1 MKKLLI
7 LSVLLGLMA
16 LPMFA
21 SDITFGGDLT
31 YGFIWDLEN
40 GLGETTT
47 ATFDIKAAV
56 DDYNSLV
63 IELNT
68 LNDPIPDKAVVTTD
82 VGMMFDLPVG
92 VKVLWGWDDPDINE
106 FGGVSGYSNEEVID
120 VSTGD
125 NWCLDFLLGAS
136 FVEFELAFTPSS
148 AAAGE
153 LLAGLAV
160 KEPIPG
166 MNAELYYWQ
175 GGADYADGWIIFD
188 TAYGGEFG
196 GFAVDAGVEFVY
208 PMLDANLWGYG
219 VGLSGAFSIATVTVG
234 VAGTED
240 DILDNISATAEIAP
254 FDLAT
259 IYAGLWYDMAGEAM
273 REVDLGV
280 NAHLGATEMYVG
292 YLVDGDSALGAGDNY
307 NALVSTGDNGL
318 YFKFDINY

>member
-1 MKKLLI
+1 
-7 LSVLLGLMA
+7 MA

-31 YGFIWDLEN
+31 YGFIWDL
-40 GLGETTT
+40 GDALGETTT

-82 VGMMFDLPVG
+82 VGGMFDLPVM
-92 VKVLWGWDDPDINE
+92 VHVLWGWDDPDANKFGTVSAYENE
-106 FGGVSGYSNEEVID
+106 GVID
-120 VSTGD
+120 YSKGD
-125 NWCLDFLLGAS
+125 DWMLDLLLGAG
-136 FVEFELAFTPSS
+136 FVEFELAFTPSA

-166 MNAELYYWQ
+166 LNAEVYYWQ
-175 GGADYADGWIIFD
+175 GAADYADGWIGVD
-188 TAYGGEFG
+188 GAYGAEFG
-196 GFAVDAGVEFVY
+196 GIALDAGAKFLY
-208 PMLDANLWGYG
+208 PLLDTNDWAFG
-219 VGLSGAFSIATVTVG
+219 VGLSGGVSMATVTVG
-234 VAGTED
+234 VDGNETD
-240 DILDNISATAEIAP
+240 TLNSVSASAEIAP

-259 IYAGLWYDMAGEAM
+259 IYAGLWYDMAGSELV
-273 REVDLGV
+273 EVDLGV

-292 YLVDGDSALGAGDNY
+292 YLIDGDSAVSAGDNY
-307 NALVSTGDNGL
+307 NALPSTGDSGL

>member
-31 YGFIWDLEN
+31 YGFIWDFDDI
-40 GLGETTT
+40 GETTT

-82 VGMMFDLPVG
+82 VGGMFDLPVM
-92 VKVLWGWDDPDINE
+92 VHVTWGWDDPDINE
-106 FGGVSGYSNEEVID
+106 FGGISAYSDEEVID

-125 NWCLDFLLGAS
+125 NWMLNFLLGAS
-136 FVEFELAFTPSS
+136 FVEFEMAFTPI
-148 AAAGE
+148 AGAAGE

-166 MNAELYYWQ
+166 LNAELYYWQ

-188 TAYGGEFG
+188 AGYGAEFG
-196 GFAVDAGVEFVY
+196 GVALDAGAEFVY
-208 PMLDANLWGYG
+208 PLLDANDWAFG
-219 VGLSGAFSIATVTVG
+219 VGLSAGVSIATVTVG
-234 VAGTED
+234 VDGNETD
-240 DILDNISATAEIAP
+240 TLNSVSATAELAP

-259 IYAGLWYDMAGEAM
+259 VYAGLWYDMAGEAL

-280 NAHLGATEMYVG
+280 NAHLGATELYVG
-292 YLVDGDSALGAGDNY
+292 YLIDGDSALGAGDNY
-307 NALVSTGDNGL
+307 NAPPSTGDNGL
-318 YFKFDINY
+318 YFKFDIDY